1 MKKAFTLAEVL
12 VTLGIIG
19 IVAALT
25 MPILIEKH
33 KKTVMTSRL
42 KKIYSVTSNAIILSE
57 ADNGF
62 IKEWDLGS
70 EYSRENLKRVVNKYL
85 LPYFKVI
92 EIVESKDDNGSYA
105 TYGFRLADG
114 TTLLFSLD
122 GSSAIGNPPQTIM
135 ILVDFKGRQAIN
147 SINNLDYS
155 RDNFEMAISKGR
167 GKLSFFAWGEKSGS
181 YAGNYTREDIINHHK
196 YGCNSKVSKTL
207 RLNCGALIQYDGWQI
222 KDDYPW

>member
-33 KKTVMTSRL
+33 KKTVLTSRL

-122 GSSAIGNPPQTIM
+122 GASAIGDSPQTIM
-135 ILVDFKGRQAIN
+135 ILVDFKGREAIN
-147 SINNLDYS
+147 SLENLDYS
-155 RDNFEMAISKGR
+155 RDNFEMAINKSR
-167 GKLSFFAWGEKSGS
+167 GKLNFFAWGAKAGS
-181 YAGNYTREDIINHHK
+181 YAENYTREDLINHYK

-207 RLNCGALIQYDGWQI
+207 RFNCGALIQYDGWQI